1 MRRRIAGVV
10 AAVSALVALAFVIP
24 LGVLVRQTAEDRAID
39 RARTDAAAV
48 VPMVVAG
55 ATPRELAAAV
65 AATAAGAEG
74 RMTVVTGDGSR
85 VGPLAETSEFEDALL
100 TGTSSISDAAGG
112 QQVITA
118 VVDDTGAR
126 AAIRVLVEDA
136 ELRRGQ
142 WPAWGALLGVA
153 ALLVGLSV
161 AVADRLARTIVRPT
175 QQLAGAA
182 HALGEGD
189 LEIRVEPDGPPELI
203 ELGNAFNQ
211 LASRVRVMLDDE
223 RALVAELSHRL
234 RTPLTALSMRIEG
247 VDDPAM
253 ATALRRDVD
262 RVTKVVDQLI
272 NEARGRPESR
282 ASLGCDAAVVVA
294 ERVEFWAVLA
304 QDQGRPW
311 GFERAAGSARVS
323 VGRDELLAAVD
334 VLIDNVFTHT
344 DDGVGMRVWVRPV
357 ADGMVGVGVADTGD
371 GFEPGYLVEGTSGA
385 ESTGLGLSIAQR
397 TAELAG
403 GHLEV
408 GRDGDWMVVEMVL
421 PISTV

>member
-39 RARTDAAAV
+39 RARSDAGAV
-48 VPMVVAG
+48 VPLVVAG
-55 ATPRELAAAV
+55 ASPGQLATAV
-65 AATAAGAEG
+65 AATTAGAEG

-85 VGPLAETSEFEDALL
+85 VGPDTDSRDFEDALE
-100 TGTSSISDAAGG
+100 TGRSSVSGTEGG
-112 QQVITA
+112 QEVITA

-126 AAIRVLVEDA
+126 AAIRVVVENE

-142 WPAWGALLGVA
+142 WPAWAALTGVA

-161 AVADRLARTIVRPT
+161 VVADRLARTIVRPT

-182 HALGEGD
+182 NALGDGD
-189 LEIRVEPDGPPELI
+189 LEVRVEPDGPPELV
-203 ELGNAFNQ
+203 ELGNAFNE
-211 LASRVRVMLDDE
+211 LASRVRIMLDDE

-247 VDDPAM
+247 VDDPDM
-253 ATALRRDVD
+253 ATALRHDVD

-272 NEARGRPESR
+272 NEARGRPETR
-282 ASLGCDAAVVVA
+282 AALGCDAADVVA

-311 GFERAAGSARVS
+311 GFERAAGSANVS

-344 DDGVGMRVWVRPV
+344 PDGVGMRVWVRPLD
-357 ADGMVGVGVADTGD
+357 DGMVGIGVADSGD
-371 GFEPGYLVEGTSGA
+371 GFEAEYLAEGTSGA

-403 GHLEV
+403 GHIAM
-408 GRDGDWMVVEMVL
+408 GRQGEWMVVELVL
-421 PISTV
+421 PTSNV